1 MKTTGARL
9 AFGTA
14 AIIFGSLALLNTPPS
29 GAQSAAQSKAEA
41 SVYTESAPSGS
52 GARNSNP
59 KIVASN
65 KALKAL
71 GHIDAAERRAALIWL
86 AEHGL
91 HIHAIQIAPL
101 LKDEDLLNRQ
111 LAEQAMWQMWARS
124 GNSKIDRQYSK
135 ALTHMNGGDFTA
147 AIQSFSGLI
156 KTKPDLAEAW
166 NKRATAYFLA
176 GDLDRSLADCDEVI
190 KRNPVHFGALAGYGQ
205 IYAKKGDYERALEY
219 FNQALDVNPNMVGV
233 QINIRGLQR
242 LIDEKRKN
250 TT

>member
-1 MKTTGARL
+1 MTKLKTAWAFRL
-9 AFGTA
+9 ASGLA
-14 AIIFGSLALLNTPPS
+14 AGVLFLTGSSALAQ
-29 GAQSAAQSKAEA
+29 AKAE
-41 SVYTESAPSGS
+41 TRQTNPET
-52 GARNSNP
+52 RHSNP
-59 KIVASN
+59 KIASAN
-65 KALKAL
+65 KAIKAL
-71 GHIDAAERRAALIWL
+71 GHIDAGQRRAALLWL
-86 AEHGL
+86 ADHGL
-91 HIHAIQIAPL
+91 HVQALQLAPL
-101 LKDEDLLNRQ
+101 LKDDDLVNRQ

-124 GNSKIDRQYSK
+124 GDPRVDRQYSR

-156 KTKPDLAEAW
+156 RSKPDLAEAW

-205 IYAKKGDYERALEY
+205 IYAQKGDYERALEY
-219 FNQALDVNPNMVGV
+219 FNQALEVNPNLIGV
-233 QINIRGLQR
+233 QMNIRGLMR